1 MGSAIL
7 RKDMQKKKYKVFARR
22 IVEIEGEDPVTW
34 PWEFVGN
41 TYAVSEAKAIN
52 NVRFRN
58 EMPSQYKP
66 IETSG
71 HYDVFVEWKAEVE
84 L

>member
-1 MGSAIL
+1 ME
-7 RKDMQKKKYKVFARR
+7 KKKYDVYVKR
-22 IVEIEGEDPVTW
+22 IVEIEDPYEHSVEYD
-34 PWEFVGN
+34 WEFVGT

-71 HYDVFVEWKAEVE
+71 HYDVFVEWKAKTE

>member
-1 MGSAIL
+1 
-7 RKDMQKKKYKVFARR
+7 MQKKKYKVYARR
-22 IVEIEGEDPVTW
+22 IVEIEGEDPVTH
-34 PWEFVGN
+34 PWVFAGN

-58 EMPSQYKP
+58 EMPSQHMP

-71 HYDVFVEWKAEVE
+71 HYDVWVEWKAEVE